1 MHNHWLNNIII
12 AVVGGWQ
19 VLKQTFLSLWFLH
32 CMYLSFIFDALQIS
46 FYIIC
51 RINCRYFCVFQ
62 ASKGKH
68 GTGMEHQTGGTEGR
82 RKTVAHTD
90 VPRQPRAYPRSP
102 EKRQK
107 MTTILQIIL
116 PLFLQAT
123 KSKNPRNVSL
133 ITLKSATTYPPEI
146 RRFSVTMAFPFG
158 LNQRICLTSHSL
170 ILSMNIF
177 KPSLVVILFKPK
189 T

>member
-1 MHNHWLNNIII
+1 MRFSGERGQ
-12 AVVGGWQ
+12 ARGG
-19 VLKQTFLSLWFLH
+19 
-32 CMYLSFIFDALQIS
+32 
-46 FYIIC
+46 
-51 RINCRYFCVFQ
+51 
-62 ASKGKH
+62 H
-68 GTGMEHQTGGTEGR
+68 GPPDRRDR
-82 RKTVAHTD
+82 RKAEGEKLSAAHTD
-90 VPRQPRAYPRSP
+90 VPRQPRAYLRSS

-107 MTTILQIIL
+107 LTAILQITL
-116 PLFLQAT
+116 TLFLQAT
-123 KSKNPRNVSL
+123 KSKNSRNLSL

-158 LNQRICLTSHSL
+158 LNQSICLTSHSL